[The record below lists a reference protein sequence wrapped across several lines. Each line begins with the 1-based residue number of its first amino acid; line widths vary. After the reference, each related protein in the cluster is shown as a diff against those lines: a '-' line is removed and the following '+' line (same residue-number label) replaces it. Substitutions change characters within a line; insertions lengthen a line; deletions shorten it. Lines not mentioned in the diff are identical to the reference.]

1 MCGVSGAP
9 RFPSAPGLWQGLS
22 GPASAG
28 PGDATRPH
36 SNFRRHWRC
45 GRAAPVP
52 RSNFRRLWPRA
63 AGDCRRCTWRPGAG
77 DRSTWRYGSSPSPP
91 PGSRGLGL
99 AKAVKSWSR
108 RGLPAAPPAK
118 AVESWS
124 GTSRR
129 RPWGL
134 PQPAPPPLC
143 HRLRDPRGEDSRAP
157 RGDGRRSACGGVG
170 GAIGSHSLVQRVDA
184 RQVRD
189 LSFVGFHESKALSL
203 GKSPRKRVMRR
214 AAFAA
219 LMIPVPPRGGAPS
232 ERIASR
238 AAAIMDGHKPRL
250 PAIRGMQRWRAAR
263 DRC

>member
-1 MCGVSGAP
+1 MARTLMRVSASICRFMQLNASVIPRWRRRPRGREADSPQPAVRRGAP
-9 RFPSAPGLWQGLS
+9 AEPGPQAAGDLGLAGPAS
-22 GPASAG
+22 DGPGDAALLRRDSMPASAG

-77 DRSTWRYGSSPSPP
+77 DRSTWRYGSSPFPS

-124 GTSRR
+124 GTGRR
-129 RPWGL
+129 SPWGL
-134 PQPAPPPLC
+134 PQPAPPPLR
-143 HRLRDPRGEDSRAP
+143 HRLRDPCGEDGRVP
-157 RGDGRRSACGGVG
+157 RGDSRRSACGGF
-170 GAIGSHSLVQRVDA
+170 GSTPGS
-184 RQVRD
+184 
-189 LSFVGFHESKALSL
+189 
-203 GKSPRKRVMRR
+203 MRR
-214 AAFAA
+214 CRQ
-219 LMIPVPPRGGAPS
+219 LS
-232 ERIASR
+232 
-238 AAAIMDGHKPRL
+238 
-250 PAIRGMQRWRAAR
+250 
-263 DRC
+263 